1 LKAGGGQAAALLKK
15 EAELMSMTKMTM
27 IQSFA
32 AAAFG
37 VSALS
42 CGSASAQ
49 DAAAAPAAPQGWFK
63 VCAKQEDN
71 DICNVQ
77 NIVTADSGQL
87 LTAVSL
93 IEVKGKITKKIL
105 QISVPTGRL
114 IPAGIG
120 MQVGQNK
127 PTKVEYAICFPDRC
141 IAESALSAELIAA
154 LKKGSDLTLTSVNFQ
169 NKPNPLKI
177 SLSGFGAAYD
187 GPGMKQ
193 SDLEEQNKKL
203 QEEMI
208 KRKADFEKK
217 LKDEQDK
224 AKAAGNGG

>member
-1 LKAGGGQAAALLKK
+1 MSNTKIAMIQTLAAAV
-15 EAELMSMTKMTM
+15 
-27 IQSFA
+27 I
-32 AAAFG
+32 G
-37 VSALS
+37 VSGLS
-42 CGSASAQ
+42 VTTASAQ
-49 DAAAAPAAPQGWFK
+49 QANAAPQGWFK

-93 IEVKGKITKKIL
+93 IEVKGKVTKKVL
-105 QISVPTGRL
+105 QVSVPTGRL

-120 MQVGQNK
+120 MQIGQNK
-127 PTKVEYAICFPDRC
+127 PTKIEYAICFPDRC
-141 IAESALSAELIAA
+141 IAEAALSNELIAA
-154 LKKGSDLTLTSVNFQ
+154 LKKGADLTLTSVNFQ

-177 SLSGFGAAYD
+177 SLNGFGTAYD

-203 QEEMI
+203 QEEMS
-208 KRKADFEKK
+208 KRKDEFEKK
-217 LKDEQDK
+217 LKAEQDK

>member
-1 LKAGGGQAAALLKK
+1 
-15 EAELMSMTKMTM
+15 MSNAKIAM
-27 IQSFA
+27 IQTLA
-32 AAAFG
+32 AAAVG
-37 VSALS
+37 MGGMLTMP
-42 CGSASAQ
+42 
-49 DAAAAPAAPQGWFK
+49 AAAQNAASAPAAPQGWFK

-141 IAESALSAELIAA
+141 IAEAALSNELIAA
-154 LKKGSDLTLTSVNFQ
+154 LKKGTELTLTSVNFQ

-177 SLSGFGAAYD
+177 SLNGFGTAYD

-193 SDLEEQNKKL
+193 SELEEQNKKL
-203 QEEMI
+203 QEEMA
-208 KRKADFEKK
+208 KRKDEFSKK
-217 LKDEQDK
+217 LKAEQDK